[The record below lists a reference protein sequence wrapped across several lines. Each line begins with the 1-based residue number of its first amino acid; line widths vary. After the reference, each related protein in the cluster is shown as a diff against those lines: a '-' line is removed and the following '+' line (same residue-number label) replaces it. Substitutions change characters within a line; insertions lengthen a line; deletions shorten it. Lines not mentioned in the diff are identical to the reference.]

1 MQKKYWNGCFSH
13 RRLSEPN
20 YGVIKLRKYYV
31 RIIYGRYGPVLITF
45 HLERLES
52 RFRANNKHQIQ
63 VGVFL
68 NKMISRKKLCKYII
82 IVDEPD
88 IKHFCVCVDI
98 VNSKREE

>member
-1 MQKKYWNGCFSH
+1 M
-13 RRLSEPN
+13 
-20 YGVIKLRKYYV
+20 
-31 RIIYGRYGPVLITF
+31 RIIYGHYGPVLITF

-68 NKMISRKKLCKYII
+68 NKMISRKKVCKYII

-88 IKHFCVCVDI
+88 IKHFCVYVDI

>member
-20 YGVIKLRKYYV
+20 YEVIKLRKYYV

-68 NKMISRKKLCKYII
+68 NKMISRKKVCKYII

>member
-13 RRLSEPN
+13 RRLSEAN
-20 YGVIKLRKYYV
+20 YGIIKLRKYYV
-31 RIIYGRYGPVLITF
+31 RIIYGRYDPVLITF

-68 NKMISRKKLCKYII
+68 NKMISRKKVCKYII

>member
-1 MQKKYWNGCFSH
+1 MQKKYWSGCFSH

-20 YGVIKLRKYYV
+20 YGIIKLRKYCV
-31 RIIYGRYGPVLITF
+31 RIICGRYGPVLITF
-45 HLERLES
+45 YFERLES

-63 VGVFL
+63 VGDFL

-88 IKHFCVCVDI
+88 IKLFCVCVDI

>member
-20 YGVIKLRKYYV
+20 YEIIKLRKYYV

>member
-1 MQKKYWNGCFSH
+1 M
-13 RRLSEPN
+13 
-20 YGVIKLRKYYV
+20 

-63 VGVFL
+63 VGVFV

-88 IKHFCVCVDI
+88 IKLFCVCVYVDI

>member
-13 RRLSEPN
+13 RRLSETN
-20 YGVIKLRKYYV
+20 YGKIKLRKYYA

-45 HLERLES
+45 QLERLES

-68 NKMISRKKLCKYII
+68 NKN
-82 IVDEPD
+82 DQP
-88 IKHFCVCVDI
+88 
-98 VNSKREE
+98 